1 MNFRRLK
8 RANLDI
14 SEISFGCMS
23 LGYNH
28 AENEALIH
36 TAFDAGVNYFD
47 TADIYQNGFNEE
59 TVGKA
64 LKSIRKKVILAAK
77 VGNVPNAEGRNW
89 DWNPSKSYILKA
101 VEKSLK
107 RLGTD
112 YIDIYQLHG
121 GMIEDNWEETIEAFD
136 LLRER
141 GLILHYGI
149 SSIRPNVIRRF
160 ARQSEVVSNMIQYSL
175 LDRRP
180 EEEALEVLSKADVGV
195 MVRGGLA
202 GGLLAGKGS
211 SNYLDYISQDID
223 LLIDKIKVFSI
234 EKMSLAQVSV
244 QWLLSNPAVTT
255 AVVGIRNMRQ
265 LKDVLGTVEA
275 PNLSNES
282 IAELSGLL
290 TPNIYNKHR

>member
-23 LGYNH
+23 LGSNH
-28 AENEALIH
+28 VENESLIH
-36 TAFDAGVNYFD
+36 TAFDGGVNYFD

-64 LKSIRKKVILAAK
+64 LKPIRQEVILATK
-77 VGNVPNAEGRNW
+77 VGNVPNVEGRNW
-89 DWNPSKSYILKA
+89 EWNPSKSYILKA

-136 LLRER
+136 LLHER

-160 ARQSEVVSNMIQYSL
+160 VLQSEIVSNMMQYSL

-180 EEEALEVLSKADVGV
+180 EEEALEVLSKSDVGV

-202 GGLLAGKGS
+202 GGILAGKDS
-211 SNYLDYISQDID
+211 SDYLGYISEDVES
-223 LLIDKIKVFSI
+223 LIDKIKVFSI
-234 EKMSLAQVSV
+234 EKMSLAQASL
-244 QWLLSNPAVTT
+244 QWVLSNTAVTT
-255 AVVGIRNMRQ
+255 AVVGIRNMHQ
-265 LKDVLGTVEA
+265 LKDVLGTVNA
-275 PNLSNES
+275 PKLSPES

-290 TPNIYNKHR
+290 KPNVYTKHR

>member
-1 MNFRRLK
+1 MNFRKLN
-8 RANLDI
+8 RANLEV

-23 LGYNH
+23 LGSNH
-28 AENEALIH
+28 AENKALIH
-36 TAFDAGVNYFD
+36 AAFDAGVNYFD

-59 TVGKA
+59 TVGRA
-64 LKSIRKKVILAAK
+64 LKPLRQKVVLATK
-77 VGNVPNAEGRNW
+77 VGNVPNEAQRNW
-89 DWNPSKSYILKA
+89 EWNPSKNYILKA

-136 LLRER
+136 MLKER

-180 EEEALEVLSKADVGV
+180 EEEALQVLADSDVGV

-202 GGLLAGKGS
+202 GGLLAGKDS
-211 SNYLDYISQDID
+211 SNYLDYISQDIES
-223 LLIDKIKVFSI
+223 LIDKIKVFSI
-234 EKMSLAQVSV
+234 EKMSLAQVAL
-244 QWLLSNPAVTT
+244 QWLLSHPTVTT
-255 AVVGIRNMRQ
+255 AVVGIRNMHQ
-265 LKDVLGTVEA
+265 LRDVLGTVKA
-275 PNLSNES
+275 PKLSAES
-282 IAELSGLL
+282 IAELSNFLA
-290 TPNIYNKHR
+290 PNVYTKHR